1 MGSTAAAAERRRR
14 PFLWPFIICLVA
26 LLALGGVLAAQL
38 ASTNADD
45 DDATT
50 RNSQVV
56 QSITREQQ
64 VVLLSLGI
72 QGIVERTQDSH
83 LFGRENL
90 PIPWSE
96 RASFI
101 QYEFTAKLG
110 FDGTGVEIEQTGEH
124 RFRITVPEFEFIGHD
139 GEEFK
144 VAAEDNG
151 ALSWITSPIDPVE
164 MVNEVLSDSAKTEYV
179 EQHQDLLQD
188 QAESFYNGI
197 LQGIDPQITAEY
209 VYR

>member
-1 MGSTAAAAERRRR
+1 MGSTAARRDRTLS
-14 PFLWPFIICLVA
+14 PLFWPLLTVLGLILVA
-26 LLALGGVLAAQL
+26 ALFISAQINSD
-38 ASTNADD
+38 AGRE
-45 DDATT
+45 DATT

-83 LFGRENL
+83 LFGQEYL
-90 PIPWSE
+90 TIPWSE

-110 FDGTGVEIEQTGEH
+110 FDGAGVEIEQTGEN

-151 ALSWITSPIDPVE
+151 ALSWITPPIDPVE

-188 QAESFYNGI
+188 QAQAFYNGI

>member
-1 MGSTAAAAERRRR
+1 MGSTAARKDRSRSRLFWPLFTVLGLILVATVFISAQFSSNAERDE
-14 PFLWPFIICLVA
+14 
-26 LLALGGVLAAQL
+26 AQ
-38 ASTNADD
+38 
-45 DDATT
+45 T

-72 QGIVERTQDSH
+72 QGIVERTQDSK
-83 LFGRENL
+83 LFGQEYL
-90 PIPWSE
+90 TIPWSE

-110 FDGTGVEIEQTGEH
+110 FDGGQVQIEQTGDSSY
-124 RFRITVPEFEFIGHD
+124 RISIPEFEFIGHSD
-139 GEEFK
+139 ERFK

-151 ALSWITSPIDPVE
+151 VLSWITPPIDPVE
-164 MVNEVLSDSAKTEYV
+164 MVNEVLNDRAKTEYV
-179 EQHQDLLQD
+179 EQHQDVLRS
-188 QAESFYNGI
+188 QAEAFYSGI
-197 LQGIDPQITAEY
+197 LRGIDPQLTAEY

>member
-1 MGSTAAAAERRRR
+1 MGSTATRKDRSRSRLFWPLFAVLGLILVATVFISAQLSSNAERDE
-14 PFLWPFIICLVA
+14 
-26 LLALGGVLAAQL
+26 AQ
-38 ASTNADD
+38 
-45 DDATT
+45 T

-110 FDGTGVEIEQTGEH
+110 FDGAGVEIEQTGEN
-124 RFRITVPEFEFIGHD
+124 RFRITVPKFEFIGHD
-139 GEEFK
+139 GEQFK

-151 ALSWITSPIDPVE
+151 ALSWITPPIDPVE
-164 MVNEVLSDSAKTEYV
+164 LVNEVLSESAKTEYV
-179 EQHQDLLQD
+179 EQHQDLLQN

-209 VYR
+209 VHR

>member
-14 PFLWPFIICLVA
+14 PFLWPFIITLVA
-26 LLALGGVLAAQL
+26 LLTLGGILAAQL
-38 ASTNADD
+38 ASNSTDD
-45 DDATT
+45 EATT

-83 LFGRENL
+83 LFGQEYL
-90 PIPWSE
+90 TIPWSE

-110 FDGTGVEIEQTGEH
+110 FDGGQVQIEQTGDSSY
-124 RFRITVPEFEFIGHD
+124 RISIPELEFIGHSD
-139 GEEFK
+139 ERFK

-151 ALSWITSPIDPVE
+151 VLSWITPPIDPVE
-164 MVNEVLSDSAKTEYV
+164 MVNEVLNDRAKTEYV
-179 EQHQDLLQD
+179 EQHQDVLRS
-188 QAESFYNGI
+188 QAEAFYSGI
-197 LQGIDPQITAEY
+197 LRGIDPQITAEY

>member
-1 MGSTAAAAERRRR
+1 MGSTAAREDRSRPRLFWPLFTVLGLILVATVFFSAQLSSNAERDE
-14 PFLWPFIICLVA
+14 A
-26 LLALGGVLAAQL
+26 E
-38 ASTNADD
+38 
-45 DDATT
+45 T

-83 LFGRENL
+83 LFGQEYL
-90 PIPWSE
+90 TIPWSE

-110 FDGTGVEIEQTGEH
+110 FDGGQVQIEQTGDSSY
-124 RFRITVPEFEFIGHD
+124 RISIPELEFIGHSD
-139 GEEFK
+139 ERFK

-151 ALSWITSPIDPVE
+151 VLSWITPPIDPVE
-164 MVNEVLSDSAKTEYV
+164 MVNEVLNDRAKTEYV
-179 EQHQDLLQD
+179 EQHQDVLRS
-188 QAESFYNGI
+188 QAEAFYSGI
-197 LQGIDPQITAEY
+197 LRGIDPQITAEY